1 MADRFWVGGTDSWNG
16 TAGSKWSTTSGGA
29 GGSAEPTAADDVKL
43 DGNSG
48 TGTTTIATIDAECR
62 SFITTGYT
70 GTFTINRSLSI
81 GDGTVGNFTLGSGMT
96 FNGQSFRVISFKS
109 TVGTNNVTTNGI
121 AIPCQVNFDG
131 IGGTW
136 QLQDAITVNGDVNS
150 ISVTNGTLNTNGVT
164 VTALNFVVPG
174 GTLTLGASSISL
186 TTTSTVWNVA
196 TGATLNSN
204 TSTINITDTSATAK
218 TIILGGKTYNNMSI
232 TSGGTG
238 VVTFSGATANTFNT
252 LTLAGPK
259 SVRFVAGQTQ
269 TFTSFVADGTAG
281 NLVTIDS
288 SLAGTA
294 ATYSDAAGTNAL
306 TYCSLQDF
314 AATGGA
320 TWTAASSTNVS
331 GNSGITFLVV
341 GGGST
346 TTSTAMLVGVG

>member
-1 MADRFWVGGTDSWNG
+1 MANRYRVESGGNWDSAVNG
-16 TAGSKWSTTSGGA
+16 WSTTSGGVA
-29 GGSAEPTAADDVKL
+29 GAADPVAADDVFF

-48 TGTTTIATIDAECR
+48 TGTVSIAANAFCR
-62 SFITTGYT
+62 SFTGTGYT
-70 GTFTINRSLSI
+70 GTLGGASALIV
-81 GDGTVGNFTLGSGMT
+81 GDATAGNIVIGSGMT
-96 FNGQSFRVISFKS
+96 WSHSGNLSLRS
-109 TVGTNNVTTNGI
+109 TTGTNTINTNGVSTACRI
-121 AIPCQVNFDG
+121 VFEVANT
-131 IGGTW
+131 GTW
-136 QLQDAITVNGDVNS
+136 QL
-150 ISVTNGTLNTNGVT
+150 ISALTNTHSSGIGLSSSSTLDTNGNT
-164 VTALNFVVPG
+164 VTAVSLTTDDFTP
-174 GTLTLGASSISL
+174 TITLGASTLNFSG
-186 TTTSTVWNVA
+186 TGTVWYA
-196 TGATLNSN
+196 AGATLNAN
-204 TSTINITDTSATAK
+204 TSTINLTASSG
-218 TIILGGKTYNNMSI
+218 TGSSVNLGGKTYNNMTVSA
-232 TSGGTG
+232 GGTG
-238 VVTFSGATANTFNT
+238 IISFSAGNNSNTFNT

-259 SVRFVAGQTQ
+259 NVRFRASQTQ

-294 ATYSDAAGTNAL
+294 ATFSDAAGTNAL